1 MEEANRLLGHPGFLE
16 GLFSSGDGGRLTFAY
31 HPALPAP
38 GDYRAMVRLAD
49 GSPGTDGVVLRIT
62 PDRNAEFPN
71 FGPTDGQQL
80 ALDLLARA

>member
-1 MEEANRLLGHPGFLE
+1 
-16 GLFSSGDGGRLTFAY
+16 
-31 HPALPAP
+31 
-38 GDYRAMVRLAD
+38 MVRLAD

-71 FGPTDGQQL
+71 FGRTDGQQL